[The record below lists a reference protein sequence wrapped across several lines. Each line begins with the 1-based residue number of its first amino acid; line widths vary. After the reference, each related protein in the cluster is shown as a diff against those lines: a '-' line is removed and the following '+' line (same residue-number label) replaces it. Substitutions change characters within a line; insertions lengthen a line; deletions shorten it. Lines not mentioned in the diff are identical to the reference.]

1 MAGFIRKIAQGAH
14 RRGGSG
20 TMIAPSLLM
29 TLVEASR
36 FRASSRRALFD
47 RRSKVGR
54 GRAEERQDL
63 ERQDFQLR
71 AA

>member
-1 MAGFIRKIAQGAH
+1 MAGFTRSIAQSAH
-14 RRGGSG
+14 RRGG

-36 FRASSRRALFD
+36 FRASSRRVLFGRRSVQD
-47 RRSKVGR
+47 RRADK
-54 GRAEERQDL
+54 ERQDL
-63 ERQDFQLR
+63 QLR

>member
-1 MAGFIRKIAQGAH
+1 MAGFTRKVAHSAH
-14 RRGGSG
+14 RRGG

-36 FRASSRRALFD
+36 FRASSRRVLFCHRSSAD
-47 RRSKVGR
+47 RRQP
-54 GRAEERQDL
+54 EERRDL
-63 ERQDFQLR
+63 ERQKLQLR

>member
-1 MAGFIRKIAQGAH
+1 MAGFTRRIAQGAH
-14 RRGGSG
+14 RRGG

-36 FRASSRRALFD
+36 FRASSRRVLLCRRSVAD
-47 RRSKVGR
+47 RRQPEEHQ
-54 GRAEERQDL
+54 ALERQDL
-63 ERQDFQLR
+63 QLR